1 MSIRKIYYS
10 RVIWIDPNI
19 NNRENNGHKELMSK
33 EFNEIGFCWSQSIDE
48 VVSQI
53 NQTVK
58 TVLITSGKI
67 GKILL
72 QKI

>member
-1 MSIRKIYYS
+1 
-10 RVIWIDPNI
+10 VIWIDSNI
-19 NNRENNGHKELMSK
+19 DNKENDGYKELMSK
-33 EFNEIGFCWSQSIDE
+33 EFKEIGFFWSKNIDE

-72 QKI
+72 PKI